1 MILLIDNYDSFTYN
15 IAQALGILGRELVVK
30 RNDAIT
36 VEEIGEMSPEAIFIS
51 PGPGRPD
58 DAGVSREV
66 VQEFAGKVPIMGVC
80 LGHQVIAEVF
90 GAQVTRA
97 ARPVHGKVSEVFHD
111 GRGLFAGLRNPFKAT
126 RYHSL
131 IVPEDS
137 VKEPLSVSAY
147 TSGGEV
153 MGLRSAEL
161 MLEGVQFHPES
172 IATAQGM
179 MIFKNFLELY
189 LDSSS
194 PTAGL
199 AGVRAGS

>member
-30 RNDAIT
+30 RNDKVT
-36 VEEIGEMSPEAIFIS
+36 VEEIGEMAPEAIFIS

-66 VQEFAGKVPIMGVC
+66 IREFAGKVPIMGVC
-80 LGHQVIAEVF
+80 LGHQVIGEVF

-97 ARPVHGKVSEVFHD
+97 AQPVHGKVSEVFHD

-131 IVPEDS
+131 IVPEDT
-137 VKEPLSVSAY
+137 VAEPLSVSAY
-147 TSGGEV
+147 TSDGEV
-153 MGLRSAEL
+153 MGLRSSEL

-189 LDSSS
+189 LDGSV
-194 PTAGL
+194 PTAAT
-199 AGVRAGS
+199 AGAGR